1 MAETTWYDARG
12 AATAYIA
19 EDGTTVYTWKG
30 KAVAYLVDGDKL
42 YSWRGRHLG
51 WYVDG
56 IVYDGR
62 AKRVGFTAAT
72 SPVAVAEEPVKPAPS
87 KKPAR
92 AARTAARP
100 RPPLT
105 IGKSEYALSAFL
117 AS

>member
-12 AATAYIA
+12 TATAYIA

-30 KAVAYLVDGDKL
+30 KAVAYLVDDKV

-62 AKRVGFTAAT
+62 AKRVGFTEAT
-72 SPVAVAEEPVKPAPS
+72 SPVPVSEEPVKPAQA
-87 KKPAR
+87 KKSTR
-92 AARTAARP
+92 AGRTAARP